1 MDNQDVILKALMAA
15 QHELTT
21 LHNLTVTDNI
31 ESKVTW
37 TTNTNEILEL
47 VNLAIIKLE
56 HSDKWND
63 GNQVTSPPVVIEQ
76 IGEEKTQWLLSFNGH
91 NPNERE
97 SIELTS
103 DQCFWLLDKIMSIDP
118 NLLNNAKEKY
128 SHSK

>member
-1 MDNQDVILKALMAA
+1 MRICALIGIRKPTLGGLEDSVMDNQDVILKALMAA

-56 HSDKWND
+56 HSD
-63 GNQVTSPPVVIEQ
+63 NQVS
-76 IGEEKTQWLLSFNGH
+76 
-91 NPNERE
+91 
-97 SIELTS
+97 
-103 DQCFWLLDKIMSIDP
+103 
-118 NLLNNAKEKY
+118 
-128 SHSK
+128 